1 MVKVLIDYGHGGS
14 DPGAV
19 KGNRYESHDVFRIGK
34 KIVAKLKQAGITVG
48 ETRTDDSFVSLES
61 RANMS
66 NSGNYDLFVSLHRNS
81 AANMSATGMETFVW
95 RKVSSME
102 LNLANKVQ
110 SKVASIGFV
119 DRGVKEGDFYVIRE
133 TYCPAVLIEMGFILN
148 DEDNRIFD
156 TKQEALVTIIVDSIL
171 EVLQVTPCS
180 KNQYHEVQKGQT
192 LYTISKTYQ
201 TTVEQLFAWNNL
213 ENADLIYPGQKL
225 RVG

>member
-1 MVKVLIDYGHGGS
+1 
-14 DPGAV
+14 
-19 KGNRYESHDVFRIGK
+19 
-34 KIVAKLKQAGITVG
+34 
-48 ETRTDDSFVSLES
+48 
-61 RANMS
+61 
-66 NSGNYDLFVSLHRNS
+66 
-81 AANMSATGMETFVW
+81 METFVW

-102 LNLANKVQ
+102 LNLANKIQ

>member
-1 MVKVLIDYGHGGS
+1 
-14 DPGAV
+14 
-19 KGNRYESHDVFRIGK
+19 
-34 KIVAKLKQAGITVG
+34 
-48 ETRTDDSFVSLES
+48 
-61 RANMS
+61 
-66 NSGNYDLFVSLHRNS
+66 
-81 AANMSATGMETFVW
+81 
-95 RKVSSME
+95 
-102 LNLANKVQ
+102 
-110 SKVASIGFV
+110 
-119 DRGVKEGDFYVIRE
+119 
-133 TYCPAVLIEMGFILN
+133 MGFILN

>member
-48 ETRTDDSFVSLES
+48 ETRTDDSFVSL
-61 RANMS
+61 
-66 NSGNYDLFVSLHRNS
+66 HRNS

-102 LNLANKVQ
+102 LNLANKIQ